1 MNLSDIKRRAYSQSK
16 NLSVLGAI
24 IQGVLLAVALVS
36 SFASGPVL
44 PYLGLV
50 AFLAPLLNFALKDR
64 SRFHYGY
71 GERARRAQLL
81 DDGLGRK
88 PSEVEMLDLADNAAL
103 LPALDPTPLESD
115 FTSGLQKGATRLAH
129 ITQEAAYYSK
139 SLATFAARMYFG
151 LTIGGLF
158 ATVIGLWLLVQYPV
172 TQVGGETV
180 TGQNWAK
187 AAATLLVF
195 FVAGSFAEKWR
206 SFDSL
211 AKTAASTLDRCD
223 ALRKATPSELDVVLA
238 IASYDAALGRA
249 PAIPTLIYRLNRDR
263 LHTAWKKLMS
273 TPPAASS

>member
-1 MNLSDIKRRAYSQSK
+1 MNLGDMKRRAYSQAK
-16 NLSVLGAI
+16 NLSLLSAI
-24 IQGVLLAVALVS
+24 IQWVLLAAALFS
-36 SFASGPVL
+36 AFASGQVL
-44 PYLGLV
+44 PYLGFVGFV
-50 AFLAPLLNFALKDR
+50 APFLNFALKDR
-64 SRFHYGY
+64 SRFHYGH

-81 DDGLGRK
+81 DDGLGRR
-88 PSEVEMLDLADNAAL
+88 PSDVEMLDLADNAAL
-103 LPALDPTPLESD
+103 LPALDPTPLESE
-115 FTSGLQKGATRLAH
+115 FTSGLPKGAPRLAH

-151 LTIGGLF
+151 LTLAGLF
-158 ATVIGLWLLVQYPV
+158 VTVIGLWFLVQYPV
-172 TQVGGETV
+172 LQVRALTV
-180 TGQNWAK
+180 TGQSWAK

-249 PAIPTLIYRLNRDR
+249 PAIPTFIYRLNRDR
-263 LHTAWKKLMS
+263 LHNAWKKLMS
-273 TPPAASS
+273 ATPAGSS